1 VRVTEMVS
9 QWTDAV
15 KDLLPSLHAHQS
27 KALAAISYA
36 MAACGQVDSGR
47 VSLQLPSKPASVA
60 RRMERLLSNPRLRAA
75 DAAVQLARSLLS
87 SRPPGD
93 RLLLI
98 LDETPGAGGL
108 RCMKISVAY
117 RKRAVPLAWEC
128 YAPDEPPEP
137 MPKLLWHLMRRVS
150 RCLPPG
156 VHVTFLADRGLSWP
170 SVLDGCVALGWHY
183 VMRMQGQAKVLL
195 ADGREVC
202 ARDLVRRPGAKDR
215 VVGGRVYKNAGWREA
230 TVTAVWD
237 KRCKEPWLL
246 VSDLPG
252 GWARCRDYCKRNW
265 CEQMHRDEKSQGLNW
280 QRSRVS
286 DPRHARRLVL
296 AMALATLL
304 AISLGTR
311 VLKRGLRRLLESGR
325 IRKLSVFQMGLRYLQ
340 LMLHG
345 LGPALPCTPYLVP
358 P

>member
-15 KDLLPSLHAHQS
+15 KDLLPDLHAHQS
-27 KALAAISYA
+27 KAQAAISYA
-36 MAACGQVDSGR
+36 MAAGGHVDSGR
-47 VSLQLPSKPASVA
+47 VSLELPPAKPASVA
-60 RRMERLLSNPRLRAA
+60 RRMERLLANPRLRAA
-75 DAAVQLARSLLS
+75 AASSQLARSLLAAWS
-87 SRPPGD
+87 PGD

-128 YAPDEPPEP
+128 YVPDRPPEP
-137 MPKLLWHLMRRVS
+137 MPRLLWRLMRRVS

-170 SVLDGCVALGWHY
+170 SVLDGYVALGRHY

-215 VVGGRVYKNAGWREA
+215 APPAGGCTRTPGGGRR
-230 TVTAVWD
+230 
-237 KRCKEPWLL
+237 P
-246 VSDLPG
+246 
-252 GWARCRDYCKRNW
+252 
-265 CEQMHRDEKSQGLNW
+265 
-280 QRSRVS
+280 
-286 DPRHARRLVL
+286 
-296 AMALATLL
+296 
-304 AISLGTR
+304 
-311 VLKRGLRRLLESGR
+311 
-325 IRKLSVFQMGLRYLQ
+325 
-340 LMLHG
+340 
-345 LGPALPCTPYLVP
+345 
-358 P
+358 